1 MGISVRVDYVVFASG
16 VCADPFGHLF
26 ALVRMSANARQV
38 LSNAKLPQV
47 EGFDV
52 FEGHSFHVRFD

>member
-1 MGISVRVDYVVFASG
+1 
-16 VCADPFGHLF
+16 
-26 ALVRMSANARQV
+26 MSANARQL

-52 FEGHSFHVRFD
+52 FEAHSFHVRFD